1 MPIFLERIWRR
12 FAALSSRMYPILRAV
27 SKTFCMV
34 SLLTL
39 YLSLRKALDTVAADR
54 FSSTAMSTIVVCCFM
69 SFLFLWF
76 VAKVMI
82 MSVYS
87 QTFTEL
93 ANVCENVCEKDFL
106 IIGVLSCCSSLDS
119 HQSTLSNYS
128 FIKFINKMKK
138 DQYFPHEVSTRS
150 NSQMMNLIEKEGMM
164 GYGIYWALME
174 YLRVQDGYTGDLRAL
189 ATLKRQLKIRQAK
202 LDKVLHGYG
211 LFVCNGNTFYSP
223 KLNEVMKP
231 FEQRRARIEA
241 YKLQKQK
248 ENSLKISGEV
258 AKPLTLD
265 HDDLTPRFPLE
276 ERIYRMRCVE
286 AWSMVVPWIGFPLH
300 KLLALA
306 EPTSNAKYVAFE
318 TIYAPEQMPGQQDRF
333 IGGGLKYPYVEGLR
347 LDEAMHP
354 LTLMTVGVYGKALPP
369 QNGAPVRLIVPWK
382 YGFKGIK
389 SIVSIKLTRERPPT
403 TWNLAAPD
411 EYGFYANVNPH
422 VDHPRWSQATERF
435 IGSGGILD
443 VQHQPTL
450 LFNGYADQVASL
462 YRGLDLRENF

>member
-1 MPIFLERIWRR
+1 MKKNQFLKESDVTAESVFFMKRR
-12 FAALSSRMYPILRAV
+12 QVL
-27 SKTFCMV
+27 
-34 SLLTL
+34 
-39 YLSLRKALDTVAADR
+39 KALGISAAAFSLPHAAHADLLSWFKGNDR
-54 FSSTAMSTIVVCCFM
+54 PPAPTGKPLEFSKPAAWQNNLPLTPAD
-69 SFLFLWF
+69 
-76 VAKVMI
+76 KV
-82 MSVYS
+82 S
-87 QTFTEL
+87 
-93 ANVCENVCEKDFL
+93 
-106 IIGVLSCCSSLDS
+106 
-119 HQSTLSNYS
+119 
-128 FIKFINKMKK
+128 
-138 DQYFPHEVSTRS
+138 
-150 NSQMMNLIEKEGMM
+150 
-164 GYGIYWALME
+164 GYNNFYEFG
-174 YLRVQDGYTGDLRAL
+174 
-189 ATLKRQLKIRQAK
+189 
-202 LDKVLHGYG
+202 LDKADPAANAG
-211 LFVCNGNTFYSP
+211 
-223 KLNEVMKP
+223 
-231 FEQRRARIEA
+231 
-241 YKLQKQK
+241 
-248 ENSLKISGEV
+248 SLKISGEV

-265 HDDLTPRFPLE
+265 HDDLTRRFPLE

-443 VQHQPTL
+443 VQRQPTL

>member
-1 MPIFLERIWRR
+1 MKKNQFLKESDVTAESVFFMTRR
-12 FAALSSRMYPILRAV
+12 QVLKALGISAAALSLPHAAHADLLSWFKGNDRPPAPAGKPLEFSKPAAWQNNLPLTPADKV
-27 SKTFCMV
+27 S
-34 SLLTL
+34 
-39 YLSLRKALDTVAADR
+39 
-54 FSSTAMSTIVVCCFM
+54 
-69 SFLFLWF
+69 
-76 VAKVMI
+76 
-82 MSVYS
+82 
-87 QTFTEL
+87 
-93 ANVCENVCEKDFL
+93 
-106 IIGVLSCCSSLDS
+106 
-119 HQSTLSNYS
+119 
-128 FIKFINKMKK
+128 
-138 DQYFPHEVSTRS
+138 
-150 NSQMMNLIEKEGMM
+150 
-164 GYGIYWALME
+164 GYNNFYEFG
-174 YLRVQDGYTGDLRAL
+174 
-189 ATLKRQLKIRQAK
+189 
-202 LDKVLHGYG
+202 LDKADPAANAGSLK
-211 LFVCNGNTFYSP
+211 TDP
-223 KLNEVMKP
+223 WT
-231 FEQRRARIEA
+231 
-241 YKLQKQK
+241 
-248 ENSLKISGEV
+248 LKISGEV

-265 HDDLTPRFPLE
+265 HDDLTRRFQLE

-286 AWSMVVPWIGFPLH
+286 AWSMEVPWIGFPLH

-443 VQHQPTL
+443 VQRQPTL